1 MYDFGLGG
9 ATASVI
15 GARIVSSAKECRA
28 NASECLDLA
37 RQTSDLTLRAS
48 LLEMAQKWLDL
59 AELCEHNAWNETLR
73 MRAIQAAIGRELQSR
88 YELRHE
94 LPPHILALLVELEA
108 ERDRDGAVGGAP
120 AEMNSEREKGA
131 AN

>member
-37 RQTSDLTLRAS
+37 RKAKSD
-48 LLEMAQKWLDL
+48 
-59 AELCEHNAWNETLR
+59 
-73 MRAIQAAIGRELQSR
+73 
-88 YELRHE
+88 
-94 LPPHILALLVELEA
+94 A
-108 ERDRDGAVGGAP
+108 ERDTFMKMAATWLRAAVV
-120 AEMNSEREKGA
+120 AELAGRTDNEKISESSDA
-131 AN
+131 

>member
-1 MYDFGLGG
+1 
-9 ATASVI
+9 
-15 GARIVSSAKECRA
+15 
-28 NASECLDLA
+28 
-37 RQTSDLTLRAS
+37 
-48 LLEMAQKWLDL
+48 MAQKWLDL

-88 YELRHE
+88 YELRRE
-94 LPPHILALLVELEA
+94 MPPHILALLVELEADELEA

-120 AEMNSEREKGA
+120 VEMNSEREKGA